1 MRGTVLLSAALA
13 MATVALPLPAQETP
27 RALVVTYDHLA
38 DAILALNDAEDG
50 LVRAVL
56 DTHHNAVH
64 AAMKAGDHQTAAAQ
78 MTLFGTEGDNAME
91 GVRKRLLQGG
101 HHHHATAEEEAKY
114 DPGYVVVTREAKQK
128 ILAAAAALR
137 QARDEAARNA
147 AFEQYE
153 AVAHALL
160 KR

>member
-1 MRGTVLLSAALA
+1 MKGTVLLGALA
-13 MATVALPLPAQETP
+13 MVAAALPSAAQETP
-27 RALVVTYDHLA
+27 HAMVVTYNHLA

-50 LVRAVL
+50 LVRSVL
-56 DTHHNAVH
+56 FTHHEAAE
-64 AAMKAGDHQTAAAQ
+64 AAMKAGDYATAAAQ
-78 MTLFGTEGDNAME
+78 MALFGTEGDNAME

-128 ILAAAAALR
+128 ILAAATALR
-137 QARDEAARNA
+137 QAQDEAARKA
-147 AFEQYE
+147 AFAQFE
-153 AVAHALL
+153 AVADPLL